1 MDEDEGTLPHAQG
14 AVKARKRPIW
24 VRNQL
29 IINAYD
35 MSTLGSGGAVTLRR
49 HEHFQT
55 AHTRTEQ
62 GRREEKGTLTP
73 LILIGITL
81 AASANQ
87 RLEK

>member
-35 MSTLGSGGAVTLRR
+35 MSTLCSGGQFTLRR
-49 HEHFQT
+49 HEHIQT
-55 AHTRTEQ
+55 ARQ
-62 GRREEKGTLTP
+62 GQSMGDGKKRGQATFLASYLLT
-73 LILIGITL
+73 
-81 AASANQ
+81 
-87 RLEK
+87 

>member
-1 MDEDEGTLPHAQG
+1 MDEDEETLPHAQG

-35 MSTLGSGGAVTLRR
+35 MGTLGSGSQFILRR

-62 GRREEKGTLTP
+62 GRREEKETLTP
-73 LILIGITL
+73 LITVPMT
-81 AASANQ
+81 
-87 RLEK
+87 

>member
-1 MDEDEGTLPHAQG
+1 MAEDGGKLSHDQG

-35 MSTLGSGGAVTLRR
+35 MSTLGSGGQFTLRR

-55 AHTRTEQ
+55 ARTRTEQ
-62 GRREEKGTLTP
+62 GRREEKGL
-73 LILIGITL
+73 
-81 AASANQ
+81 
-87 RLEK
+87 

>member
-35 MSTLGSGGAVTLRR
+35 MSTLGSGRQFTLRR

-55 AHTRTEQ
+55 ARARTEQ

>member
-35 MSTLGSGGAVTLRR
+35 MSTLGSGVSSLCDCPAPFKLV
-49 HEHFQT
+49 
-55 AHTRTEQ
+55 
-62 GRREEKGTLTP
+62 
-73 LILIGITL
+73 
-81 AASANQ
+81 
-87 RLEK
+87 

>member
-35 MSTLGSGGAVTLRR
+35 MSTLGSWGQFNLRLPCP
-49 HEHFQT
+49 F
-55 AHTRTEQ
+55 
-62 GRREEKGTLTP
+62 
-73 LILIGITL
+73 
-81 AASANQ
+81 
-87 RLEK
+87 